1 MTMRTQ
7 TRLVGTCLC
16 AALVVA
22 GWASRAGYAAESNS
36 PAAAAPNPPG
46 ALLGSPGFS
55 PSPERPIGW
64 RGDWTGRYP
73 GATPPLQWS
82 RRVKGLTAELK
93 YQARKP
99 VGEPGKDAAPLEYF
113 TIKDWLVVGPFEA
126 TDPKQGIEK
135 DYLGGETAIQPDE
148 GDKTGG
154 LAWRFVHAGM
164 ETQTTHIH
172 NGGMCGHLNVDFV
185 YAFGKFSRD
194 EKLNFKVEGDLDHK
208 VAYAHT
214 YIHAPNGGKIS
225 LLNLNWGVAAKAWLN
240 GEPLKVVVETNKNV
254 WDKKD
259 IEVTL
264 VQGWNRLLIK
274 VGSPENAFPTG
285 PEPVSRWRSVTY
297 LSPILPASYETRNIA
312 WMTRVTG
319 RSMSQPIVV
328 GDKILFGSAISDLIC
343 VNKADGK
350 VLWICS
356 NTPWDAL
363 SPEDRAP
370 FKETIEPLAT
380 QLDKLNQDATAAIDA
395 MVSAQ
400 GMSTAQQAVLD
411 KLLKDKAELEIKIH
425 KAFQTAD
432 RKRFPPMS
440 GNEVASSNAAP
451 CSDGTRVYWSCGGG
465 MKGPGASVVCCFDL
479 SGKRVWSYHEAF
491 GAAEHGLHTSP
502 LLVDNKL
509 VYAACKWLVAFD
521 AATGKIV
528 WRQTCD
534 EVDGGSPQVVRIG
547 QEPCILTRGGGRF
560 VTLYR
565 ASDGTK
571 IAANDTNLFGVDTP
585 IVENGIVY
593 VPDRFKGWTDANVAF
608 TAFQLPADTAGKPA
622 IKQLFEL
629 NWQQDHVPLRG
640 ISYWCASPL
649 YINGIVYA
657 MDMSGGLMA
666 VDVTARKS
674 VYRRWL
680 DWYCRYDRYLY
691 GAAASPALGG
701 KNVYLTDNAGYTI
714 IVKPGPVYEELSRNV
729 LENISPST
737 VSGNPCKQEAFYTSP
752 VFSGNALFL
761 KGEEYLYCIRGQ

>member
-1 MTMRTQ
+1 MIRTANFVI
-7 TRLVGTCLC
+7 LLAAIELC
-16 AALVVA
+16 ACGLT
-22 GWASRAGYAAESNS
+22 AEAN
-36 PAAAAPNPPG
+36 AP
-46 ALLGSPGFS
+46 LGSSTFS
-55 PSPERPIGW
+55 ASPEHPIGW

-82 RRVKGLTAELK
+82 RRVKGVTSELK

-99 VGEPGKDAAPLEYF
+99 AGRDAGATGKEAVSLEYF
-113 TIKDWLVVGPFEA
+113 AIKEWLVAGPFNA
-126 TDPKQGIEK
+126 TDLKEGLEK
-135 DYLGGETAIQPDE
+135 DFLGGETSIQPNE
-148 GDKTGG
+148 GDKTGEV
-154 LAWRFVHAGM
+154 AWKFLRASM

-172 NGGMCGHLNVDFV
+172 NGGMCRHLNVDFV

-194 EKLNFKVEGDLDHK
+194 EKLNFKVEGDFDHK

-214 YIHAPNGGKIS
+214 YIHAPNGGKAS
-225 LLNLNWGVAAKAWLN
+225 LTNLNWGAGAKAWLN
-240 GEPLKVVVETNKNV
+240 GEPLKVAVETNKNV
-254 WDKKD
+254 WDKKE

-264 VQGWNRLLIK
+264 AQGWNRLLIK
-274 VGSPENAFPTG
+274 VASGADAWTPGHEV
-285 PEPVSRWRSVTY
+285 VSRWRCVAY
-297 LSPILPASYETRNIA
+297 LSPILPASYETKNIA

-328 GDKILFGSAISDLIC
+328 GDNIVFGSAISDLMC
-343 VNKADGK
+343 VSKADGK
-350 VLWICS
+350 VLWIRS

-370 FKETIEPLAT
+370 FKETIEPLAA
-380 QLDKLNQDATAAIDA
+380 QLEKLNQDATAAINGA
-395 MVSAQ
+395 VSAQ
-400 GMSTAQQAVLD
+400 GMSTTQQSELD
-411 KLLKDKAELEIKIH
+411 KLLKTKTDLEIKLH

-451 CSDGTRVYWSCGGG
+451 CSDGTRVYWACGGG

-479 SGKRVWSYHEAF
+479 SGKRIWSYHEAF

-521 AATGKIV
+521 AANGKV
-528 WRQTCD
+528 LWKQPCD

-547 QEPCILTRGGGRF
+547 QEPAILTRGGGRF
-560 VTLYR
+560 LTLYR

-585 IVENGIVY
+585 IVENGVLY
-593 VPDRFKGWTDANVAF
+593 VPGRFKGWTEANTAF
-608 TAFQLPADTAGKPA
+608 TAYQLPADTNGKPA

-629 NWQQDHVPLRG
+629 DWQQDHVPLRG
-640 ISYWCASPL
+640 VTFWVASPL
-649 YINGIVYA
+649 YLDGIVYA

-666 VDVTARKS
+666 VDVAARKS

-680 DWYCRYDRYLY
+680 DWYCRYDRFLY
-691 GAAASPALGG
+691 GAAASPTLGG
-701 KNVYLTDNAGYTI
+701 KNVYLTDNSGYTI
-714 IVKPGPVYEELSRNV
+714 ILKPGPLYEELGRNI

-737 VSGNPCKQEAFYTSP
+737 WSGNACKQEAFYTSP
-752 VFSGNALFL
+752 VFNGKDLFL
-761 KGEEYLYCIRGQ
+761 KGEEYLYCMREP